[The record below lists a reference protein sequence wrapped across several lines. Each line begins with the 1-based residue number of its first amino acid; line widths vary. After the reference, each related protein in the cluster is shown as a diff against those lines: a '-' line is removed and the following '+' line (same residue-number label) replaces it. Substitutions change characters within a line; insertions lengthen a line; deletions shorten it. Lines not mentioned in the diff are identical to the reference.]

1 MIFLS
6 RTLDM
11 IKRKISVK
19 NNADVLFLY
28 TADLEISENEGIYK
42 KDPGGQPG
50 LLSGISGDHEQF

>member
-1 MIFLS
+1 MTFLS
-6 RTLDM
+6 RTMDM

-42 KDPGGQPG
+42 
-50 LLSGISGDHEQF
+50 I